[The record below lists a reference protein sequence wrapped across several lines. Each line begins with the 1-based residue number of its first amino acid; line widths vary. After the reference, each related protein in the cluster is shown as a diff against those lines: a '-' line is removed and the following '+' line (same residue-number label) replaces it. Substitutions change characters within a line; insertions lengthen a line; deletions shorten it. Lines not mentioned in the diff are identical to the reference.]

1 MHDIRRKVAQV
12 WKKLAHKN
20 TKEKKIQKIHINR
33 KTIMGIF
40 PVPDDLLKTYGID
53 KYILKGEIPYLTG
66 SSFTIKENGI
76 TKRFKSEYKILLIRN
91 DGSMFLLIPETGERE
106 QIG

>member
-1 MHDIRRKVAQV
+1 MHDIRRKIAQE

-20 TKEKKIQKIHINR
+20 TKEKKIQKIHING
-33 KTIMGIF
+33 KTIMGVF
-40 PVPDDLLKTYGID
+40 SVPENLLKTYGID
-53 KYILKGEIPYLTG
+53 RHILKGEIPYLTG
-66 SSFTIKENGI
+66 SSFTIKGGGI

-91 DGSMFLLIPETGERE
+91 DGNMFLLVPETGKRE